1 MLDFQKRKKKY
12 WDVALH
18 DGTRLQIPAPT
29 MAIYKAMQ
37 EMSENADNTDADE
50 LGQVVAKI
58 LRANRKNIEITE
70 EQIQAFDLEDMYEL
84 FASYME
90 FIKETL
96 SDPNSKSPNP
106 R

>member
-12 WDVALH
+12 WDVVLH

-29 MAIYKAMQ
+29 MGIYNAMQ
-37 EMSENADNTDADE
+37 EISEHADNVDVDE
-50 LGQVVAKI
+50 LSQVVAKI
-58 LRANRKNIEITE
+58 LQANRKNIAITE

-84 FASYME
+84 FANYME

-96 SDPNSKSPNP
+96 SDPNSKSPNA

>member
-29 MAIYKAMQ
+29 TGIYNAMQ
-37 EMSENADNTDADE
+37 EISEHADNVDVDE
-50 LGQVVAKI
+50 LSQVVAKI
-58 LRANRKNIEITE
+58 LQANRKNVEITQ

-84 FASYME
+84 FSSYME
-90 FIKETL
+90 FIEETL
-96 SDPNSKSPNP
+96 SDPNLKSPNA